1 MKDMKFRELNIG
13 DWFIANGMMWEKVEY
28 CAWSGASIMS
38 LDKNDFGHIYPQPN
52 LDIEVDFLPRLDY
65 CHSHSHKTGHNV
77 FNKIVR
83 LDEALSGLP
92 LKSNFVHEIYAK
104 SKYNDKDVFIV
115 VYSNLGLRQGMTF
128 PVNPKHNHTVREC
141 LELHLDFD
149 AWDCGK

>member
-1 MKDMKFRELNIG
+1 MKFRELNIG

-52 LDIEVDFLPRLDY
+52 LDIEVEFLPRLDY
-65 CHSHSHKTGHNV
+65 CHSHFHKTGHNV
-77 FNKIVR
+77 FNEIVR
-83 LDEALSGLP
+83 LDEALFGLP
-92 LKSNFVHEIYAK
+92 LKSTFVHEIYAK

-128 PVNPKHNHTVREC
+128 PVKPEHNHTVREC
-141 LELHLDFD
+141 LELHLNFD
-149 AWDCGK
+149 EWSGK

>member
-1 MKDMKFRELNIG
+1 MKFRELNIG

-77 FNKIVR
+77 FNEIVR

-128 PVNPKHNHTVREC
+128 PVNLKHNHTVREC